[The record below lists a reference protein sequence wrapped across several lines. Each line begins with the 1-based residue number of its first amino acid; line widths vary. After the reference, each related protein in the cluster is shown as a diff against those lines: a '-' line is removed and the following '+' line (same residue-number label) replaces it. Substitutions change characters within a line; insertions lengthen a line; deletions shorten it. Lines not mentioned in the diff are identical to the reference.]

1 MRAAKK
7 RGWTRLHAPQPFR
20 SKGRNANEEKQRDSC
35 SRVPFNSF
43 LLIPVYS
50 LDSAQLSNRS
60 IIIKGQRTYTLQQQ
74 ENYIMVVSSTLVN
87 VTEDA
92 ELRIVGLMADAA
104 PSNSLGNSFRDTCSA
119 SINNGD
125 ASGLLKAVVGD
136 AGAVASLMVLPVEEA
151 TAVMSILAALLNRV
165 ADKSQQSQ
173 LATAMAGAISQSGQ
187 AADDVTLKRKMLL
200 LSILFNMRDETV
212 EKVALLDV
220 LIQMA
225 GSNAAELLSSESTL
239 GSLLGV
245 HSTRNHGTSADSS
258 SGATTAATD
267 AMSLPRLAVMLDAWK
282 TPLPAR
288 QGLYRTVVSVLPDTD
303 VRKQRFLLLLTESYS
318 AADKNGVQA
327 AREVVIGAIRDP
339 VTLFVQQRN
348 LLKQPAVQAL
358 ESQDAKLFGLLQVFQ
373 EGKLSDYNQF
383 IQKNGGN
390 EATLLGPYG
399 LDPDS
404 CRRSMQILSLC
415 SLASEHEEIPYSVV
429 AETLQLKDSDSQVE
443 TWVIAAVGSGL
454 LQAKMDQLSKTV
466 MVERSVVRR
475 FDTQQWKMLQ
485 SRLHSWKKNVGGILQ
500 VLKEHQTVGTAT
512 TAL

>member
-1 MRAAKK
+1 
-7 RGWTRLHAPQPFR
+7 
-20 SKGRNANEEKQRDSC
+20 
-35 SRVPFNSF
+35 
-43 LLIPVYS
+43 
-50 LDSAQLSNRS
+50 
-60 IIIKGQRTYTLQQQ
+60 
-74 ENYIMVVSSTLVN
+74 MVVSSTLVN

-104 PSNSLGNSFRDTCSA
+104 PSNLLGNSFRDTCSA
-119 SINNGD
+119 SISNGD

-136 AGAVASLMVLPVEEA
+136 AGAVSSLMILQLDEA

-173 LATAMAGAISQSGQ
+173 LTTAMAGAIRKSGQ
-187 AADDVTLKRKMLL
+187 GAEEDDASLKRKMLL
-200 LSILFNMRDETV
+200 LSILFNMRDEST
-212 EKVALLDV
+212 EKVALLDI
-220 LIQMA
+220 LIQLA
-225 GSNAAELLSSESTL
+225 GSNATELLSPESTL
-239 GSLLGV
+239 GCLLAEPTRSGV
-245 HSTRNHGTSADSS
+245 LATGNHGISAESS
-258 SGATTAATD
+258 SGTTAVATD
-267 AMSLPRLAVMLDAWK
+267 AMSVPRLAVMLDAWK

-288 QGLYRTVVSVLPDTD
+288 QGLYRTIVSVLPDTD

-318 AADKNGVQA
+318 SADKNGIQA
-327 AREVVIGAIRDP
+327 AKEVAIGAIRDP
-339 VTLFVQQRN
+339 VSLFVQQRN

-358 ESQDAKLFGLLQVFQ
+358 ESQDTILFGLLQIFQ

-390 EATLLGPYG
+390 EAALLGSYG
-399 LDPDS
+399 LDPDT
-404 CRRSMQILSLC
+404 CRRNMQILSLC

-429 AETLQLKDSDSQVE
+429 AETLQLKDSESQVE

-475 FDTQQWKMLQ
+475 FDMQQWKILQ

-500 VLKEHQTVGTAT
+500 VLKEHQTAGTAAT
-512 TAL
+512 TLM